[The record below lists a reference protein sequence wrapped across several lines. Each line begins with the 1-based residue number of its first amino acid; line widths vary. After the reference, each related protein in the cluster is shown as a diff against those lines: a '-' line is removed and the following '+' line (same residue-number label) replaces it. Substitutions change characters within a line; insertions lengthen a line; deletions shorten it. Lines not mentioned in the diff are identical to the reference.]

1 MNNINEKQILRR
13 VRSIDL
19 NLLTVFEAIFSC
31 KSVSLAAKTLNIS
44 PSAVSQS
51 LQKIRY
57 HYEDILFIRQG
68 NVLQPTLVCL
78 KIHEQLAEIM
88 RLVDFSLNSRVD
100 PLKKKKFIIYASQ
113 FMATF
118 YLPKLIN
125 LLQHQSPNVEIV
137 HHTLTESTN
146 VDELLIN
153 RQADLIFDLHPT
165 ASHSVI
171 STGFSRETLTLVCST
186 EHPRLQGKVDITQLY
201 TERFCGLN
209 SAIPYIMRRQVE
221 LSRLF
226 KERNFIFSSD
236 SVMAILSII
245 KNTESIGLV
254 PTSLLT
260 EDHHLHIRQIDI
272 DIQIEPVMFYVLYNK
287 HVADSPGF
295 SQLLAIIMQLRQ
307 GVTTVPNGA

>member
-1 MNNINEKQILRR
+1 MSNINEKQILKR

-51 LQKIRY
+51 LQKIRN
-57 HYEDILFIRQG
+57 HYNDILFIRQG

-78 KIHEQLAEIM
+78 KVHEQLAEIM

-100 PLKKKKFIIYASQ
+100 PLEKKKFIIYASQ

-137 HHTLTESTN
+137 HHTLAENTN

-153 RQADLIFDLHPT
+153 RQADLVFDLHPT

-171 STGFSRETLTLVCST
+171 SAEFSTETLTLVCST

-201 TERFCGLN
+201 NERFCGLN
-209 SAIPYIMRRQVE
+209 STIPYIMRRQVE

-236 SVMAILSII
+236 SVMTILSII
-245 KNTESIGLV
+245 QSTESIGLV

-260 EDHHLHIRQIDI
+260 DNHYPHIRQIDI
-272 DIQIEPVMFYVLYNK
+272 DIPFDPVTFYVLHNK

-295 SQLLAIIMQLRQ
+295 SQLLATIMQLQ
-307 GVTTVPNGA
+307 QSLHEK